1 VHVCI
6 YRDEYSYVYKYLRL
20 YCVSKNCLYCVSNK
34 KKTAYALWHLFLM
47 QEGAGRLIRHGYKCL
62 LDTAE
67 KGQARIKVIASV
79 SNPILLYCQMLYLDT
94 YCST

>member
-1 VHVCI
+1 MCVFIGMSTHTCI
-6 YRDEYSYVYKYLRL
+6 NIYVYTVFLKTVYIVFLT
-20 YCVSKNCLYCVSNK
+20 K